1 VAEQAVGQA
10 AALAA
15 ITAKYASMAR
25 LMARN
30 AGLERQ
36 LLGGAESCSVDL
48 FDESAEGRRWDSAQS
63 KVEAAHRDLKQLAR
77 AAGFNPK
84 APLGRA

>member
-1 VAEQAVGQA
+1 
-10 AALAA
+10 
-15 ITAKYASMAR
+15 
-25 LMARN
+25 MARN

-36 LLGGAESCSVDL
+36 LLGGAESCSVEEW
-48 FDESAEGRRWDSAQS
+48 DEGAEGRRWVD
-63 KVEAAHRDLKQLAR
+63 VEQALEKTHNNLRNLTT